1 MFIGSMIAA
10 IGGVLFAVNVGFV
23 GTNDYAVNLTLD
35 VWVMV
40 VLGGLGN
47 PKGALLGAFMI
58 AVIDRMTAVT
68 AIQMNMAGI
77 DLEFNYV
84 RYILFGIILLVMMRY
99 RPQGI
104 LPEPNYTTE
113 AHESLTASDTVAE
126 EMNHDA

>member
-1 MFIGSMIAA
+1 
-10 IGGVLFAVNVGFV
+10 
-23 GTNDYAVNLTLD
+23 
-35 VWVMV
+35 MV

-47 PKGALLGAFMI
+47 PKGALLGAFVI
-58 AVIDRMTAVT
+58 AVLDRLTAVA

-84 RYILFGIILLVMMRY
+84 RFILFALILLLMMRY

-113 AHESLTASDTVAE
+113 AHKALDASGT
-126 EMNHDA
+126 